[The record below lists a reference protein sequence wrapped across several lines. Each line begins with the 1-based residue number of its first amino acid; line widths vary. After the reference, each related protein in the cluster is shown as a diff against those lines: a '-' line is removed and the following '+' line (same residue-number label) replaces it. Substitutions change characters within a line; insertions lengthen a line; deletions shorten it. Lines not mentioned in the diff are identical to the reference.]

1 MDRDSKYKDMK
12 YSLEELGLE
21 VVSIEKIDNGT
32 YRQPPITVTVRC
44 DNHDLAGRYTP
55 DGRSTGDIM
64 DEYGIT
70 TLRVE
75 KQSSQ

>member
-1 MDRDSKYKDMK
+1 MDQKYKDMK
-12 YSLEELGLE
+12 YTLEKLGLE
-21 VVSIEKIDNGT
+21 VASIEKIEDGA
-32 YRQPPITVTVRC
+32 YRHPQIVVTVRC
-44 DNHDLAGRYTP
+44 DNGDLAGRYTP

-75 KQSSQ
+75 KK